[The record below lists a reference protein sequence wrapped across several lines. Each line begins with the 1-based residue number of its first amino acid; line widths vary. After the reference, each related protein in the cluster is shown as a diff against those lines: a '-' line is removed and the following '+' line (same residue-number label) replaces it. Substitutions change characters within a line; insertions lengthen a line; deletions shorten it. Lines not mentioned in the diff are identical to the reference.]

1 MGSFSL
7 VHWAILIIVV
17 MLLFGRGR
25 ISDLMG
31 DFAKGIT
38 SFKKGL
44 ADAEAP
50 PADAP
55 LPVPIAAPSITSPI
69 AAPSSTSPI
78 AAPISTSPIAA
89 PMSTSQPQFT
99 NGTDVPAT
107 PVVPAKDEVRR

>member
-7 VHWAILIIVV
+7 AHWAILIVVV

-44 ADAEAP
+44 AEGETP
-50 PADAP
+50 PATPPQAQVTQAP
-55 LPVPIAAPSITSPI
+55 VTQTP
-69 AAPSSTSPI
+69 
-78 AAPISTSPIAA
+78 
-89 PMSTSQPQFT
+89 
-99 NGTDVPAT
+99 PAT
-107 PVVPAKDEVRR
+107 PVNDEVRR

>member
-7 VHWAILIIVV
+7 VHWAILIIVI

-44 ADAEAP
+44 AEGDAP
-50 PADAP
+50 PPAQAP
-55 LPVPIAAPSITSPI
+55 
-69 AAPSSTSPI
+69 
-78 AAPISTSPIAA
+78 
-89 PMSTSQPQFT
+89 PQLVET
-99 NGTDVPAT
+99 PDPA
-107 PVVPAKDEVRR
+107 PAKPRKSRS

>member
-44 ADAEAP
+44 AEGDAP
-50 PADAP
+50 PAASP
-55 LPVPIAAPSITSPI
+55 PPPQVTNAA
-69 AAPSSTSPI
+69 
-78 AAPISTSPIAA
+78 
-89 PMSTSQPQFT
+89 
-99 NGTDVPAT
+99 AT
-107 PVVPAKDEVRR
+107 PVTPTSDEVRR

>member
-44 ADAEAP
+44 AEGEVP
-50 PADAP
+50 P
-55 LPVPIAAPSITSPI
+55 V
-69 AAPSSTSPI
+69 
-78 AAPISTSPIAA
+78 
-89 PMSTSQPQFT
+89 
-99 NGTDVPAT
+99 AT
-107 PVVPAKDEVRR
+107 PVPPQVTNQAATPVTPATDDIRR

>member
-44 ADAEAP
+44 AEGDAP
-50 PADAP
+50 PAASP
-55 LPVPIAAPSITSPI
+55 PPPPPQVTNAA
-69 AAPSSTSPI
+69 
-78 AAPISTSPIAA
+78 
-89 PMSTSQPQFT
+89 
-99 NGTDVPAT
+99 AT
-107 PVVPAKDEVRR
+107 PITPASDEVRR